1 MANIQYI
8 TTQIDTQGVINGNT
22 LTVEDLGIAE
32 PFEINTSFEPTR
44 NTLELHVYGLDGELL
59 QSDYEYERQAFLQDS
74 EVARD
79 GKASTVS
86 LDPIEDAKRLGFSSG
101 DVNLLYNFVDDL
113 FTEDKSKVEFFIE
126 EISGDRTELRLL
138 TTQLTDQQITD
149 KVIEISNNLESTSY
163 FSDFRLNFSDNN
175 LVLATN
181 IKTQSYR
188 EYTSVV
194 VKLYQPLQQSI
205 GVKAKLNIQE
215 IVSDSIAYNIDTLV
229 EGDEIILPKLKG
241 PNFNIDLDESS
252 TNPTEYLNFEELFN
266 YPVNNTYREI
276 NSLMSEKGMELSI
289 DYSDLSN
296 FIHFSSA
303 TERLRNFQYK
313 LNLIEVYQNN
323 IDLINGGNN
332 IDSGISGSRVFYE
345 GLINNIVSNFDHY
358 DRYLYYESSSLA
370 WPKTNNTRPYI
381 NATGNT
387 TGSYIEQQLN
397 SASLFDNNNPHLLT
411 NSIPTYLSDDIN
423 NERYL
428 LFVDMLAQHFD
439 NLWIYS
445 KAITDKYDADNRL
458 DKGIPRELIED
469 ALKNFGVK
477 LYTSNKSTEDLFQF
491 FTGELYNTGSEQIET
506 FTTASDNPVSHEQYK
521 NQVYKRIYHNLPL
534 LLKSKGTERGV
545 RALFNSFG
553 IPTSY
558 SSGSH
563 PGLQIRYSGGV
574 NTENLSQGYFSP
586 ATLYTSSLDKIRIDN
601 TGSIVTGSTLSINTS
616 IVERDN
622 KYTDDLHSV
631 EIGYSPSYYINDF
644 ISSSLSGQN
653 FNIDNLIGDPREF
666 NSNSYSNLMHSASLV
681 LADNQ
686 AYDLQDF
693 TRLLK
698 FYDNVIFKMVKD
710 FIPARANISQ
720 GIIIKPHLLER
731 SKIKQV
737 EVSTQQG
744 EFPSNLEVTG
754 SIDIGERS
762 GSHGGVYQIGKGESS
777 ASYIETVQTPDGLA
791 SYDYHN
797 FETAKFDGEL
807 SGSNLIVSTGELN
820 DENPYKKDIGEQ
832 LNFTPYFID
841 QSTDCSITW
850 TSDVALTTKNIRL
863 ELGLTGSGNY
873 WTRYAWREV
882 GTVIPDSEF
891 IITSSF
897 STGLT
902 VLTGTVDVKDNAEY
916 GKISNFTESLDQGIT
931 GPVDVTIKDYA
942 DGVLKNTEVLTNQ
955 TDFSFFSNSYPV
967 LTSTFTDVTRSI
979 QINEL
984 PAGVEYVVAAIEV
997 LEDSNPC
1004 NQDPAFPVEGT
1015 IYVTASWDGFGL
1027 DNGKLKVNNFT
1038 NAFIET
1044 QMFDPSDNN
1053 VNISPDSIN
1062 SSAPTLIPGP
1072 DYSLLVL
1079 NSSLISEN
1087 DSSNLVKI
1095 TSPNADPF
1103 VTFEKCTNDGGGEIE
1118 DGLGG
1123 GGSGDGGIG

>member
-8 TTQIDTQGVINGNT
+8 VTQVDTQGVVNGNT

-32 PFEINTSFEPTR
+32 PFEINTNFEPIR

-86 LDPIEDAKRLGFSSG
+86 LDPTEDAKRLGFSSG

-126 EISGDRTELRLL
+126 EISGDRKELRLL

-181 IKTQSYR
+181 IKTQPYR

-194 VKLYQPLQQSI
+194 VKLYQSLQQSI
-205 GVKAKLNIQE
+205 KVKTKLNIQE
-215 IVSDSIAYNIDTLV
+215 IISDSIAYNINTIIED
-229 EGDEIILPKLKG
+229 DEIILPKLKG
-241 PNFNIDLDESS
+241 PNFNVDLDESS
-252 TNPTEYLNFEELFN
+252 TNPTEYLNFNELFN

-276 NSLMSEKGMELSI
+276 NSLMSEKGIELSI
-289 DYSDLSN
+289 DYSDTN
-296 FIHFSSA
+296 NYIHFSSA
-303 TERLRNFQYK
+303 VERLRNFQYK
-313 LNLIEVYQNN
+313 LNLIEDYQNN

-332 IDSGISGSRVFYE
+332 IDSGISGSRNFYE
-345 GLINNIVSNFDHY
+345 GLINSIVTNFDHY

-370 WPKTNNTRPYI
+370 WPKTNSTKPYI
-381 NATGNT
+381 NATGST
-387 TGSYIEQQLN
+387 TGSYIELRLN

-411 NSIPTYLSDDIN
+411 NTIPTYLSDDAN

-428 LFVDMLAQHFD
+428 LFIDMLAQHFD

-445 KAITDKYDADNRL
+445 KAVTDKYDADNRL

-477 LYTSNKSTEDLFQF
+477 LYTSNKSTEDLFKF

-506 FTTASDNPVSHEQYK
+506 FTTASNNPVSHEQYK
-521 NQVYKRIYHNLPL
+521 NQVNKRIYHNLPL

-574 NTENLSQGYFSP
+574 NTENLSHGYFGP
-586 ATLYTSSLDKIRIDN
+586 ATLFTSSLDKIRIDN

-698 FYDNVIFKMVKD
+698 FYDNVIFKMVRD

-744 EFPSNLEVTG
+744 EFLSNLEVTG

-807 SGSNLIVSTGELN
+807 SGSKLTLSTGELN
-820 DENPYKKDIGEQ
+820 DENPHKKEKGTQIKFNQ
-832 LNFTPYFID
+832 YFID
-841 QSTDCSITW
+841 QDTDCSITW
-850 TSDVALTTKNIRL
+850 EGEITPQTKNIRV
-863 ELGLTGSGNY
+863 ELRLTGSGNY
-873 WTRYAWREV
+873 WTQYGWRPSTSTGSYDYIV
-882 GTVIPDSEF
+882 S
-891 IITSSF
+891 SSF
-897 STGLT
+897 TTGLT
-902 VLTGTVDVKDNAEY
+902 VLTGSISVAENIEFS
-916 GKISNFTESLDQGIT
+916 KISEFTASNGPDIDGPIDIT
-931 GPVDVTIKDYA
+931 FSDYA
-942 DGVLKNTEVLTNQ
+942 DGVLKNTQVFTNHYGF
-955 TDFSFFSNSYPV
+955 TSYANLYPED
-967 LTSTFTDVTRSI
+967 TSTYTDVTRSI
-979 QINEL
+979 EITEQTPPSQDIE
-984 PAGVEYVVAAIEV
+984 VAAIEV
-997 LEDSNPC
+997 KTITGTENPPC
-1004 NQDPAFPVEGT
+1004 DGT
-1015 IYVTASWDGFGL
+1015 SDGIGTAAYFVTASWDGFTT
-1027 DNGKLKVNNFT
+1027 NPSGKLVVNNTALFV
-1038 NAFIET
+1038 ALET
-1044 QMFDPSDNN
+1044 QYYNDPDTTPGVVLST
-1053 VNISPDSIN
+1053 DSISTSLPAIQPITQGGSYLVHN
-1062 SSAPTLIPGP
+1062 N
-1072 DYSLLVL
+1072 SLL
-1079 NSSLISEN
+1079 NN
-1087 DSSNLVKI
+1087 DTNKVKI
-1095 TSPNADPF
+1095 TSVDSN
-1103 VTFEKCTNDGGGEIE
+1103 TNVQAELCSDGGGP
-1118 DGLGG
+1118 
-1123 GGSGDGGIG
+1123 S